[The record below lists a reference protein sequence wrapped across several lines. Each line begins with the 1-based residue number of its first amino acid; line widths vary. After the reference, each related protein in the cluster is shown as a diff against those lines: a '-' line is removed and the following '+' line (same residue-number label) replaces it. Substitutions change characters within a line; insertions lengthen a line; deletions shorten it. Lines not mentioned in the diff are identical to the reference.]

1 MTPRA
6 LRVAF
11 LTSARAWRGSGVSL
25 AKLAAGLAARGHLPH
40 VLAGSA
46 TVRDAFGDLGLTAS
60 LMPAGRTGIREAWE
74 LRRRLSA
81 LDAEILVADKA
92 RDLRLA
98 VLATLGRGR
107 HTRVLYRYNHNPLE
121 IPFGLR
127 TRLLFR
133 RASGCIYQSERVRQ
147 EALGRAPWLG
157 RARAWVIPN
166 GYDTSSFRPS
176 PEAGR
181 DFRLRHSLGPNAALI
196 LTVAALER
204 DKGHEIAIAA
214 LSRLGGGSDRVY
226 VLCGAGQG
234 ESRLRDLAQRAGLV
248 TLFVGYLNSSALV
261 GALNAADLVVHP
273 SLEDIFPNAVGE
285 AMACGRPV
293 VATDVGGVGELVGRD
308 GAAGF
313 LVPPRNPAALG
324 EAIRELLADPRRRI
338 ATGEAARRRIEA
350 HFPLTRMV
358 DRYEAVLQAIVAG

>member
-25 AKLAAGLAARGHLPH
+25 AKLAAGLAARGHRPH

-46 TVRDAFGDLGLTAS
+46 VVRDAFGERGITAS
-60 LMPAGRTGIREAWE
+60 LIPAGRTGLREAWG
-74 LRRRLSA
+74 LRRRLRA
-81 LDAEILVADKA
+81 LEAEIVVADKA

-98 VLATLGRGR
+98 VLATLGADT
-107 HTRVLYRYNHNPLE
+107 HILYRYNHNPLE
-121 IPFGLR
+121 LRFGLR

-147 EALGRAPWLG
+147 EAVGRTPWLG
-157 RARAWVIPN
+157 RARSWVIPN
-166 GYDTSSFRPS
+166 GYDTSVFRPA
-176 PEAGR
+176 PGAGR
-181 DFRLRHSLGPNAALI
+181 EFRLRHTLAENAALI
-196 LTVAALER
+196 LTVGALER
-204 DKGHEIAIAA
+204 DKGQEVAIAA
-214 LSRLGGGSDRVY
+214 LSQMGPGRRSIYL
-226 VLCGAGQG
+226 LCGAGEG
-234 ESRLRDLAQRAGLV
+234 ESRLRDLGERSRV
-248 TLFVGYLNSSALV
+248 TTLFLGYLQADTLV
-261 GALNAADLVVHP
+261 GAFNAADLVLHP

-308 GAAGF
+308 GSAGS
-313 LVPPRNPAALG
+313 LVPPRDPAAMAK
-324 EAIRELLADPRRRI
+324 AIGELLADPRRRG
-338 ATGEAARRRIEA
+338 AMGEAARRRVA
-350 HFPLTRMV
+350 AQFPLTIMV